1 MLALNMW
8 QTKSPGSLKQL
19 FCPRTDILAS
29 LGGELLKKSP
39 PPQENP
45 FSLKTGVIL
54 SQVGEEDSVEIDI
67 TPGSIWLLTSDLLI
81 WGTSF

>member
-8 QTKSPGSLKQL
+8 QTKSPGSLFFFFFPGSLKQL

-29 LGGELLKKSP
+29 LGSELLEKKCP
-39 PPQENP
+39 PPQEDP

-67 TPGSIWLLTSDLLI
+67 TK
-81 WGTSF
+81 